1 MASIASSKSTSL
13 PSAYLDCSVKG
24 GIGINANFDSGSI
37 LVETVESDSVT
48 LRLRSEPFTE
58 GTDRRCHAQWFYFR
72 SSQVKGRNVTYR
84 VVNAGESS
92 YPAGWK
98 NYKTCASYD
107 QESWFR
113 IQDTSYDDVNG
124 VLQWKHLSTQDTVW
138 FAYFAPFTYERH
150 QQLVAKSAMSPL
162 CSLRVLGLTLDHRPI
177 DYLIVG
183 TGEMH
188 LWVNARVH
196 PGESMAEWF
205 MEGFIGALLDET
217 NKAGEALRQQ
227 ATIHA
232 VPNMNPDGTVRGH
245 LHSRNPIPVFF
256 TNEG

>member
-124 VLQWKHLSTQDTVW
+124 VLQ
-138 FAYFAPFTYERH
+138 
-150 QQLVAKSAMSPL
+150 
-162 CSLRVLGLTLDHRPI
+162 C
-177 DYLIVG
+177 
-183 TGEMH
+183 
-188 LWVNARVH
+188 
-196 PGESMAEWF
+196 
-205 MEGFIGALLDET
+205 
-217 NKAGEALRQQ
+217 
-227 ATIHA
+227 
-232 VPNMNPDGTVRGH
+232 
-245 LHSRNPIPVFF
+245 
-256 TNEG
+256 